1 MGMRQIGHGK
11 PVVRLGLTMLLWL
24 ILVIVAPPLALAT
37 SDKPMT
43 FRLEPNTPAARSLH
57 ALLDAGDRTIYADGE
72 ITPGTTARF
81 LAFVRTHHLT
91 RARVYLDS
99 PGGSVTDALEFGNA
113 IRELHFNTDVGAEVD
128 PGPEPTSICASAC
141 VYAYAGGEGRFLGK
155 GSG

>member
-1 MGMRQIGHGK
+1 MFRSRRGAAAVGLDNNRERISVEARPGIDPALRGSDMGIRQIGHGK

-24 ILVIVAPPLALAT
+24 ILVIVAPSLALAT

-99 PGGSVTDALEFGNA
+99 PGGSVTDALD
-113 IRELHFNTDVGAEVD
+113 REKVK
-128 PGPEPTSICASAC
+128 AS
-141 VYAYAGGEGRFLGK
+141 K
-155 GSG
+155 GQE